1 MDYAQA
7 KTMLASARSKEA
19 GKPIA
24 NNTRLFEVEGGI
36 AVRLHNTDILTFA
49 PDGRV
54 TYNSGG
60 WRTNTTKD
68 RMNTFGPARIGAADG
83 LWWVHY
89 AGATEP
95 PSTGAARKDGRILA
109 AGDAGTARDEIALRK
124 SVLEVR
130 RRLPGGAAGWEGWSA
145 RRRLLPLLPDG
156 AQPERAARW
165 RSHPLAHGRPLLRP
179 DTGVERAPHL
189 RCLAVRSEHPP
200 RHAERQENACRE
212 HRRAAPRTSANSSAG
227 TSSVNWAF
235 RRNTPQ
241 RSSTGEPP

>member
-1 MDYAQA
+1 MDYAKA

-83 LWWVHY
+83 LWWIHHYGSGDVHHY
-89 AGATEP
+89 LDGC
-95 PSTGAARKDGRILA
+95 STKDGRVLA

-124 SVLEVR
+124 SVLKYAAGYQAALLAGKVK
-130 RRLPGGAAGWEGWSA
+130 LPGSG
-145 RRRLLPLLPDG
+145 D
-156 AQPERAARW
+156 
-165 RSHPLAHGRPLLRP
+165 
-179 DTGVERAPHL
+179 
-189 RCLAVRSEHPP
+189 CLYCQ
-200 RHAERQENACRE
+200 AEQNP
-212 HRRAAPRTSANSSAG
+212 AAPRNPNHIRSHMDERYYVPALARNALNVFNSSPYQDAVLYQLMQG
-227 TSSVNWAF
+227 EKPAPSTMHASIAKHIGKLIRRYVQRQLGLSS
-235 RRNTPQ
+235 
-241 RSSTGEPP
+241 

>member
-1 MDYAQA
+1 MDYAKA

-83 LWWVHY
+83 LWWIHHYGSGEVHHY
-89 AGATEP
+89 LDGC
-95 PSTGAARKDGRILA
+95 SVKDGRVLA
-109 AGDAGTARDEIALRK
+109 AGDDGTARDEIALRK
-124 SVLEVR
+124 SVLKY
-130 RRLPGGAAGWEGWSA
+130 AAGYQAALLAGKVGLPAGGCCLFCQMERNPSA
-145 RRRLLPLLPDG
+145 PRDG
-156 AQPERAARW
+156 GHI
-165 RSHPLAHGRPLLRP
+165 RSHMDDRYYVPTLAWNALHTFGASHFDQGILH
-179 DTGVERAPHL
+179 DMQSGKKM
-189 RCLAVRSEHPP
+189 LAGSMGESCAKNIGKLIRRYVQ
-200 RHAERQENACRE
+200 RQLGL
-212 HRRAAPRTSANSSAG
+212 SS
-227 TSSVNWAF
+227 
-235 RRNTPQ
+235 
-241 RSSTGEPP
+241 